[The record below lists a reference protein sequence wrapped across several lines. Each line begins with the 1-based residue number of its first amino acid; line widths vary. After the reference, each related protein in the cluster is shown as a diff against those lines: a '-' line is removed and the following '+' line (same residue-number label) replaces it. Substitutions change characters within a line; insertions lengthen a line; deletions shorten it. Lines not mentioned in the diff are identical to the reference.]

1 MLSQE
6 RRSSKNRKT
15 ETGKKTRDFN
25 AEGWRVL
32 SNDTERSERMG
43 WVLSGTHNPDRA
55 TPTLPHYIVGLCP
68 GVFTDHHVYERI
80 RSLRYQ
86 KGKLNVIKRQIIS
99 STKSSY
105 IFSDSPCVPVPASRV
120 KNFHMLSTPTPSV
133 YLRTVY
139 DWITD
144 ENLTLKGND
153 DLSKSVLSYVQ
164 STWLC
169 RKLKPLVQS
178 IGADSI
184 AVITS

>member
-1 MLSQE
+1 MLKLRFDRYITLSAQSGWDEYCQE
-6 RRSSKNRKT
+6 PIT
-15 ETGKKTRDFN
+15 
-25 AEGWRVL
+25 
-32 SNDTERSERMG
+32 RSEQ
-43 WVLSGTHNPDRA
+43 
-55 TPTLPHYIVGLCP
+55 LPYYSVGLCP
-68 GVFTDHHVYERI
+68 GVFTDHLVYERI
-80 RSLRYQ
+80 RSIRNQ

-105 IFSDSPCVPVPASRV
+105 IFSDSQHVPVPASRV

-144 ENLTLKGND
+144 ENLTVKGND